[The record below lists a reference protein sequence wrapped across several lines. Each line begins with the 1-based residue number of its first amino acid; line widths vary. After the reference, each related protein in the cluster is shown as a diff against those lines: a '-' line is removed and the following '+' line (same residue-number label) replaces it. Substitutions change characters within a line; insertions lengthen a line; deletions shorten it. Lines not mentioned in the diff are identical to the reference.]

1 MYRESID
8 DVIKYYAEGGN
19 VANVASVKTI
29 DRDPLEGFTIDQWFE
44 AYKNNPGTIQRIK
57 NDFGGTV
64 FETKEQLLSTLQQ
77 PTRTAEGLRSYI
89 APSGKSDVYSGYKPD
104 DLLRVANEYQARVN
118 ATPLSKEQFTRDFQ
132 NNAAFRN
139 SVLQKAGEQSSIEA
153 KEYKNIYDKFYGPDL
168 NKLYQSYATKENDL
182 KNQIETTI
190 QRGKQDTTKYLN
202 NLVSNETN
210 ALLNSPAYKNELD
223 ALRAA
228 LPKMQAAP
236 LSDQGF
242 TIEGISSR
250 LGTNLYPFGNETDK
264 QIAIQSV
271 AGKIQRR
278 ENQAKLQVVQDLM
291 AKYDVP
297 FYNYAKDT
305 AFDFSKPGHLE
316 DAISAITQIA
326 TPIELENRVAGTL
339 NNLYA
344 QKEALQAEKDQ
355 VLIAY
360 NDRITRDYENLSGTI
375 DQYAKNIEADTL
387 KELKNLKDG
396 YIKTYG
402 EDGFYGNPK
411 VLDQYNKDY
420 QDIQNQQ
427 RQAIDSLYSS
437 DFDFSAQGFAALREQ
452 VAQENLA
459 KQEARRAADE
469 AFRIRNAEL
478 IATGQVP
485 HAKDVSGL
493 QLSPIPFPDMSGMQ
507 PLLPPTT
514 GLTPQQAQ
522 NLIDQTLANFAQ
534 ASGRP
539 VDAVRA
545 ANQDAINAA
554 IETARRTDLTP
565 TTQAPTTQA
574 PTGGQPFPYQ
584 PLATPLSKSQADAL
598 AAEFF
603 AFSNINRITD
613 SSGNPIPNP
622 TQYLSGLIQQYGPQS
637 VSDYFTK
644 QGVSLTG
651 TAPKL
656 APEIA
661 DKVANSIITSLG
673 PTYDPKTDP
682 NFANVKLALQNLG
695 LEEGLAQFAKD
706 NKVSVDSLKA
716 ALKPLG
722 TSKPTVIYDAD
733 GTPIETSKGLDI
745 YEDLIAQS
753 NALMSAYKDTK
764 TKEFQSSIDA
774 ILAGSTTARPQVPT
788 NITPEEAVRQVFT
801 AGGIDPAKE
810 QQAYSEW
817 VNYFTNVGIGPGMAK
832 INEIIDTTRP
842 GGNISLYGAPEVFN
856 FGATSGAGTAPTY
869 RPPAATQPTYTTPS
883 YAYTPSTGGTGAP
896 SGAGLGAIYQSPGAT
911 PAPYEARPLI
921 TRAERPT
928 LDAGVQYIESTRPGA
943 GPMPYMTAEQVG
955 ATPVQ
960 PASYADLFGYTPYT
974 EYMGQSE
981 YTTPMT
987 ANLYAAG
994 YEANIPTRG
1003 MREGGSVAQEARGL
1017 AAMGR
1022 GGDSMLVHMAPEEVA
1037 GLRALAMREG
1047 TDLTINPETGL
1058 PEAKRLKRLF
1068 KQVILPAAAAYFG
1081 APYLGGIGNAAML
1094 YGAATA
1100 AKTGNLERGIMAGLT
1115 AYGGATAAEGM
1126 FGASP
1131 FQPTPTPAPNVAPVA
1146 PSTGPSVGTS
1156 SGGVESG
1163 RVSGGYGDFTGV
1175 QAAALTPPP
1184 PPPPPPAAAT
1194 SAQTAQVAAQPQ
1206 VGKFQQVTG
1215 MSPTTALIGGTM
1227 LAGLGE
1233 GEKERDMY
1241 EAERRRQQEEEER
1254 KKRLGMESFARATG
1268 PVDTRALYGAG
1279 GGLVVLAR
1287 GGMTYMEAGGTTGPT
1302 GQPRMVAGNGDGM
1315 SDSVP
1320 ATIEG
1325 VQEARLANDEF
1336 VVPADV
1342 VADIGNGSSSA
1353 GAKKLYDMMARI
1365 REARHGTTEQPPEI
1379 NAEQFMPA

>member
-8 DVIKYYAEGGN
+8 DVIKYYAEGGE
-19 VANVASVKTI
+19 VSSSPFK
-29 DRDPLEGFTIDQWFE
+29 DPYGGYKFDDLYNLYEADAARVNRAIGLPSSYKMSKEELQNEFKSTSAMSADFKNMLFQGAQGSKLPQDKFEGFTPEYLKSVAEKIYGVSGIDYDMPQQEFDRLFSNEVTRNTLLRRAKRDATPE
-44 AYKNNPGTIQRIK
+44 AINQQRIF
-57 NDFGGTV
+57 D
-64 FETKEQLLSTLQQ
+64 Q
-77 PTRTAEGLRSYI
+77 YY
-89 APSGKSDVYSGYKPD
+89 APNF
-104 DLLRVANEYQARVN
+104 LALE
-118 ATPLSKEQFTRDFQ
+118 RDF
-132 NNAAFRN
+132 
-139 SVLQKAGEQSSIEA
+139 
-153 KEYKNIYDKFYGPDL
+153 
-168 NKLYQSYATKENDL
+168 
-182 KNQIETTI
+182 
-190 QRGKQDTTKYLN
+190 
-202 NLVSNETN
+202 
-210 ALLNSPAYKNELD
+210 D
-223 ALRAA
+223 AR
-228 LPKMQAAP
+228 QA
-236 LSDQGF
+236 
-242 TIEGISSR
+242 
-250 LGTNLYPFGNETDK
+250 
-264 QIAIQSV
+264 AIQSEIDKAV
-271 AGKIQRR
+271 AKNDPGLDPTIRGLNAQLERLDQEKANVMSSYNDVANAEIRALRNSLNDYTSIIQNDYTNRLNSLENSYINQYGDRFYSDPAIKNQFDEDSALIIRERNNKINTLYTPEFDLRQPDFEALRQTNLDTQLSNLAEQRR
-278 ENQAKLQVVQDLM
+278 VEEAQA
-291 AKYDVP
+291 
-297 FYNYAKDT
+297 
-305 AFDFSKPGHLE
+305 
-316 DAISAITQIA
+316 
-326 TPIELENRVAGTL
+326 
-339 NNLYA
+339 
-344 QKEALQAEKDQ
+344 
-355 VLIAY
+355 
-360 NDRITRDYENLSGTI
+360 
-375 DQYAKNIEADTL
+375 
-387 KELKNLKDG
+387 
-396 YIKTYG
+396 
-402 EDGFYGNPK
+402 
-411 VLDQYNKDY
+411 
-420 QDIQNQQ
+420 
-427 RQAIDSLYSS
+427 QAI
-437 DFDFSAQGFAALREQ
+437 AQLTPEQ
-452 VAQENLA
+452 
-459 KQEARRAADE
+459 RRQQA
-469 AFRIRNAEL
+469 
-478 IATGQVP
+478 
-485 HAKDVSGL
+485 SGL
-493 QLSPIPFPDMSGMQ
+493 STTPFPDMSDMQ

-522 NLIDQTLANFAQ
+522 DIINRVVTDFSQ
-534 ASGRP
+534 ATGRP
-539 VDAVRA
+539 VDEVTAT
-545 ANQDAINAA
+545 NQDAINAA
-554 IETARRTDLTP
+554 IENARRTDITP
-565 TTQAPTTQA
+565 TAQA

-584 PLATPLSKSQADAL
+584 PLATPLSKAQADAL
-598 AAEFF
+598 ATEFF
-603 AFSNINRITD
+603 AFSGIRNITD
-613 SSGNPIPNP
+613 ASGNPVPNP
-622 TQYLSGLIQQYGPQS
+622 AQYLSGLIQQYGPQS
-637 VSDYFTK
+637 VADYFGQ
-644 QGVSLTG
+644 QGVPLTG

-656 APEIA
+656 APEVA
-661 DKVANSIITSLG
+661 DKVANKIIASLG

-682 NFANVKLALQNLG
+682 NFASVKLGLQNLG
-695 LEEGLAQFAKD
+695 LEEGLAQFAKN

-716 ALKPLG
+716 ALEPLG

-733 GTPIETSKGLDI
+733 GTPIETSKALDI

-753 NALMSAYKDTK
+753 DALMSAYKDTK
-764 TKEFQSSIDA
+764 TKEFQSNIDA
-774 ILAGSTTARPQVPT
+774 ILAGTTTARPQIPT
-788 NITPEEAVRQVFT
+788 NITPEEAVRQAFT
-801 AGGIDPAKE
+801 SVGKDPAAN
-810 QQAYSEW
+810 QQEFSAM
-817 VNYFTNVGIGPGMAK
+817 VDYFTNVGIGPGLARF
-832 INEIIDTTRP
+832 NEILSTVRP
-842 GGNISLYGAPEVFN
+842 GQPLNLYGAPEVFN
-856 FGATSGAGTAPTY
+856 FGAASGAGTAPTY
-869 RPPAATQPTYTTPS
+869 RPPSATQPTYTTPT
-883 YAYTPSTGGTGAP
+883 YAYTPSTGAP
-896 SGAGLGAIYQSPGAT
+896 PGAGLGAIYQSPGAI

-921 TRAERPT
+921 TQAERPT

-943 GPMPYMTAEQVG
+943 GPMPYMTSEQVG

-994 YEANIPTRG
+994 YEANIPTQG

-1058 PEAKRLKRLF
+1058 PEAKKLKRLF

-1100 AKTGNLERGIMAGLT
+1100 AKTGNLEKGIMAGLT

-1131 FQPTPTPAPNVAPVA
+1131 FQPTPTAAPNVAPVA
-1146 PSTGPSVGTS
+1146 PSSGPSVGTS

-1184 PPPPPPAAAT
+1184 AAAT
-1194 SAQTAQVAAQPQ
+1194 SAQTAQVATKPSTFGQ
-1206 VGKFQQVTG
+1206 KFTETTG
-1215 MSPTTALIGGTM
+1215 MSPATALIGTTM

-1241 EAERRRQQEEEER
+1241 ERQQALMREEDER
-1254 KKRLGMESFARATG
+1254 KRRLGMESFARATG

-1279 GGLVVLAR
+1279 GGLVALAR